1 MIKYPIV
8 NNFIKINLDD
18 GNVLTNTGLLQKVL
32 LKLSVYELHIDML
45 KKCSNEFSMAYYQ
58 KGLYRIIDSYLQL
71 IIPPK

>member
-8 NNFIKINLDD
+8 NNFIKINLDY

-45 KKCSNEFSMAYYQ
+45 KKCPNIFHGILSKRTLPYY
-58 KGLYRIIDSYLQL
+58 
-71 IIPPK
+71 